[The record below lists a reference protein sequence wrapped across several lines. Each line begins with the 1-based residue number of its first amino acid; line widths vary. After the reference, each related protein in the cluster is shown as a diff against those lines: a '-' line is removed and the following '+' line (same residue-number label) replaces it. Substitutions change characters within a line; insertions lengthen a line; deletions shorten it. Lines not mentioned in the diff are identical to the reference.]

1 MRVLVIAGQ
10 NERIEM
16 VAEKRLQST
25 VGSLLLSVITSVL
38 LLVGCSSGQSK
49 QAAVEALN
57 KGWHRE
63 SAMMFVKIGRLSQSC
78 ADIIGFEKDEDLT
91 KVTNFR
97 AAQKA
102 GLITIAPDG
111 PGFWK
116 VELVNPN
123 PKVVENLKTIKHTVR
138 DGCDSMGFVFPV
150 ASKAVAEV
158 LNVHEITSQTAEVEY
173 TWKWTLVE
181 PGVKLVDNL
190 THPELIEL
198 NAKLQDRNHQPIPNF
213 NLADMTQSGTPRPGK
228 ATLKKSGDGWVMD
241 E

>member
-1 MRVLVIAGQ
+1 MG

-16 VAEKRLQST
+16 LRGKWFQNKASF
-25 VGSLLLSVITSVL
+25 LLLSLITSAL
-38 LLVGCSSGQSK
+38 LLAGCASGQSK

-57 KGWHRE
+57 KGWHRD
-63 SAMMFVKIGRLSQSC
+63 AVMMFIRVGRLSQSC
-78 ADIIGFEKDEDLT
+78 SDIIGFEKDEDLT

-116 VELVNPN
+116 VELVNPK

-158 LNVHEITSQTAEVEY
+158 LQIHEITSQTAEVEY
-173 TWKWTLVE
+173 TWKWMLDE

-198 NAKLQDRNHQPIPNF
+198 NAKLQDRNHQAIPTF
-213 NLADMTQSGTPRPGK
+213 NLADMTQSGTPHPGK
-228 ATLKKSGDGWVMD
+228 ATLKKSGEGWVMD